1 MSASASGSSDSL
13 SLSPFQSQNAQ
24 RPWPAYEGRT
34 LSIMDEGSIGNM
46 GNEEY
51 ENLYDPVDDVVTRL
65 RLATVQDSAESIYEL
80 MAEAADQIEL
90 QRSLNSSLAACFAS
104 SESEVRRLRG
114 EVVETDATAN
124 SSQIVSTLLEECI
137 CYNAWGPDEF
147 PCLECQA
154 REEIER
160 LLKVER
166 TLRAKLRKFSAWS
179 PLIDY
184 YYRLIHSDKSN

>member
-1 MSASASGSSDSL
+1 
-13 SLSPFQSQNAQ
+13 
-24 RPWPAYEGRT
+24 
-34 LSIMDEGSIGNM
+34 MDEGSIGNM

-51 ENLYDPVDDVVTRL
+51 ENLYDPVDDVVSRL

-80 MAEAADQIEL
+80 MSEAADQIEL

-114 EVVETDATAN
+114 EVIETDATAN
-124 SSQIVSTLLEECI
+124 GNEIVSTLREECI
-137 CYNAWGPDEF
+137 CHNAWGPDEF

-166 TLRAKLRKFSAWS
+166 DLRAKLRKFSAWR